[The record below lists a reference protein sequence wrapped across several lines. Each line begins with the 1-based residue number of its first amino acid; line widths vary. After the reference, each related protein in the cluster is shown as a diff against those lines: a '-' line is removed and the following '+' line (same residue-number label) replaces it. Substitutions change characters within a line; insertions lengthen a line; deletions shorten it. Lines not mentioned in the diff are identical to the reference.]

1 VTPLR
6 VGLLGGG
13 WIARVHVPAIAAAGA
28 DLVAVCDIDAE
39 RAAAAAA
46 ACGAAVHT
54 DWRQM
59 LAAERLDALW
69 ICTPPL
75 LHREPAEAALAAGL
89 HVYLE
94 KPIARTVED
103 GEAIVR
109 AAAAADAV
117 CAVGYQWHAS
127 ELVGRARELVG
138 AGPPALLVGR
148 NFGPVAGRP
157 WFMDPG
163 QGGGQILERGSH
175 HIDLQRALAGEVE
188 AVRVSRARP
197 ALSGMSG
204 SEIDDALVMQLR
216 FAAGTVG
223 TVHIAWTRD
232 GQPGVYAT
240 DVLADNVTLQLEL
253 GGAPRLTGMA
263 GARRVDESGGDP
275 VDRSIRRFLGA
286 VASMDK
292 DAVACTPQDALRT
305 LRVAAACER
314 ALEDG
319 AEVAV

>member
-28 DLVAVCDIDAE
+28 DLVAVCDIDAA
-39 RAAAAAA
+39 RAASVAAAA
-46 ACGAAVHT
+46 GAAVHT

-75 LHREPAEAALAAGL
+75 LHRDPAEAALASGL

-103 GEAIVR
+103 AEAIVR
-109 AAAAADAV
+109 AAAGAEAV
-117 CAVGYQWHAS
+117 CAIGYQWHAS
-127 ELVGRARELVG
+127 ELVSRAREMLSG
-138 AGPPALLVGR
+138 AAPALLVGR

-157 WFMDPG
+157 WFMDPR

-188 AVRVSRARP
+188 TVRVSAARP
-197 ALSGMSG
+197 ALSGATA
-204 SEIDDALVMQLR
+204 SEIDDALVIQLR
-216 FAAGTVG
+216 FAAGTLG

-232 GQPGVYAT
+232 GQPGVYVT
-240 DVLADNVTLQLEL
+240 DVLADDVTLELEL
-253 GGAPRLTGMA
+253 GRTPRLTGLA
-263 GARRVDESGGDP
+263 GGRNVEEQGGDP
-275 VDRSIRRFLGA
+275 VGRSIQRFLGA
-286 VASMDK
+286 VASRDK

-314 ALEDG
+314 ALADG
-319 AEVAV
+319 GEVPV

>member
-28 DLVAVCDIDAE
+28 DLVAVCDIDAA
-39 RAAAAAA
+39 RAASAAAG
-46 ACGAAVHT
+46 CGAAVHT
-54 DWRQM
+54 DWEQM

-75 LHREPAEAALAAGL
+75 RHRAPAEAALRAGL

-109 AAAAADAV
+109 AAAASDAV

-127 ELVGRARELVG
+127 ELVSRARELLAG
-138 AGPPALLVGR
+138 GPPALLVGR

-175 HIDLQRALAGEVE
+175 HVDLQRSLAGEVE
-188 AVRVSRARP
+188 AVRVSAAGP
-197 ALSGMSG
+197 ALSGAPG
-204 SEIDDALVMQLR
+204 SQIDDALVMELR

-223 TVHIAWTRD
+223 SVHIAWTRD
-232 GQPGVYAT
+232 GQPGIYAT
-240 DVLADNVTLQLEL
+240 DVLADNVTLALEL
-253 GGAPRLTGMA
+253 GSAPRLTGMA
-263 GARRVDESGGDP
+263 GGHRVEEEGDDP
-275 VDRSIRRFLGA
+275 MDRSIRRFLAA
-286 VASMDK
+286 VASGDRE
-292 DAVACTPQDALRT
+292 AVACTPQDALRT

-314 ALEDG
+314 ALAQG
-319 AEVAV
+319 GEVAV